1 MLQAGIFGRTA
12 GESRKPYIVRLY
24 NALHE
29 KGASLFINESFYKLT
44 KQLLPE
50 GAQVHIYNSNED
62 IRNQLHFMITI
73 GGDGTL
79 LEAITILRDMP
90 IPVLGINTGRL
101 GFLSAYNM
109 DEIEEAINAAAYGT
123 FVIESRK
130 LIALETKEQL
140 FGTANFALNEITLHK
155 KDSSSMIVLH
165 VYMNDQ
171 YMNSYWAD
179 GLIISTPT
187 GSTGYSLSCGGPIII
202 PESESFVIT
211 PIAPHNLN
219 VRPLIINDSNELK
232 IHAELRSK
240 NYLISLDSRHASVPG
255 DMELKIKKAS
265 FAIQLARKPERDFL
279 STLRDK
285 LMWGI
290 DKRN

>member
-1 MLQAGIFGRTA
+1 MHTGIFGRTA
-12 GESRKPYIVRLY
+12 GESRQPYIIRLY
-24 NALHE
+24 KALHE
-29 KGASLFINESFYKLT
+29 KGAILHINEAFYKLT
-44 KQLLPE
+44 KTLIPQ
-50 GAQVHIYNSNED
+50 GAEVHIYKSYED
-62 IRNQLHFMITI
+62 VLGKIDLMITI

-79 LEAITILRDMP
+79 LEAVTIIRDMP

-101 GFLSAYNM
+101 GFLSAYNKE
-109 DEIEEAINAAAYGT
+109 EIEEAVDAILNGNC
-123 FVIESRK
+123 VIEPRK
-130 LIALETKEQL
+130 LIALETNEQL
-140 FGTANFALNEITLHK
+140 FGKANFALNEITLHK

-165 VYMNDQ
+165 VYMNGKF
-171 YMNSYWAD
+171 MNSYWAD

-187 GSTGYSLSCGGPIII
+187 GSTGYSLSCGGPIIM

-219 VRPLIINDSNELK
+219 VRPLIINESNELK
-232 IHAELRSK
+232 IHAELRSR

-255 DMELKIKKAS
+255 DIEMKIRKAP
-265 FAIQLARKPERDFL
+265 FHIRLARKPERDFL